1 MKAPSSPHD
10 IPCSSPCR
18 FAKQRRP
25 HEVRPHT
32 HPHVRTNLMRPQQPH
47 GASFESGSAAPSI
60 ALFTLL
66 GALGVREATTF
77 SGRPPPLPDSHSRE
91 GTGST
96 GRRRIARKRTAAL
109 PSRAIARPAAKRRTT
124 AIGPAAGCRMAV
136 VQLRAATS
144 GSVPSGAAAT
154 DSPAAGC
161 CRGSLAAGYYQRVRP
176 LVPPQ
181 ATVQL
186 RAAVGR
192 RFSCGLPSVVQL
204 RAATSGTGA
213 SRHTSTGQLRAD
225 RRRALAMVRQVLG
238 RPVYRRQWRQ
248 SPP

>member
-1 MKAPSSPHD
+1 MLCYA
-10 IPCSSPCR
+10 
-18 FAKQRRP
+18 
-25 HEVRPHT
+25 
-32 HPHVRTNLMRPQQPH
+32 
-47 GASFESGSAAPSI
+47 
-60 ALFTLL
+60 L
-66 GALGVREATTF
+66 GALGVRIAATFSGRPPPLPDSHSREGTGSAGGRRIARKRVVPRQPLHNLRRVLGALGVRVVTTF